1 MSVNECAVTSQELK
15 KDYTEQIQGESRCK
29 ASPLI
34 LTILEKF
41 LRVNF
46 RLRLNP
52 TCFKIL
58 TLIYSALDYFL
69 TSGLSHAGLS
79 SFLTPHYDFLE

>member
-58 TLIYSALDYFL
+58 TPYLFSFRLLSYLGAFTCRFILILDATL
-69 TSGLSHAGLS
+69 
-79 SFLTPHYDFLE
+79 